1 MPNISIVADFCKK
14 MVKSQLV
21 MLPLYM
27 YYYEMNVKA
36 MKPTILLEFGMRPK
50 KMLYWSNMKFSNRVG
65 RADFFKIIASLYYK
79 HIHME
84 RCQRVKETTLTHLF
98 VSRFIFTVCNRYSS
112 SQIFMEKNQSQISW
126 QLSKDEN
133 VYIVNL

>member
-36 MKPTILLEFGMRPK
+36 MKPTILLEFGMTRHLLSPGPALDFEMGGSVRRKAPNRGFKERIFGKNRAAILK
-50 KMLYWSNMKFSNRVG
+50 KILRLKS
-65 RADFFKIIASLYYK
+65 
-79 HIHME
+79 
-84 RCQRVKETTLTHLF
+84 
-98 VSRFIFTVCNRYSS
+98 
-112 SQIFMEKNQSQISW
+112 
-126 QLSKDEN
+126 
-133 VYIVNL
+133 